1 MQDNEAAEDVP
12 ASPDERWFV
21 DDDGTAYEWDS
32 KARRFVEAGTA
43 TAAEAQAA
51 AADASFDQADQTF
64 SFEAEVIPAM
74 PEPEL
79 VRSMWEVVPLPPPC
93 LMCRTDMGCGEAC
106 LSSCCGTRPRHCCA
120 WCPWRRIW
128 HVGLLPLS

>member
-1 MQDNEAAEDVP
+1 MQDNEAAENIP
-12 ASPDERWFV
+12 ASPDERSFV

-74 PEPEL
+74 PEPEP
-79 VRSMWEVVPLPPPC
+79 VRLGYWSHQPDSICHTNLDHGKASSARAAVHVRNNVVLGSTGVC
-93 LMCRTDMGCGEAC
+93 LWQMVWT
-106 LSSCCGTRPRHCCA
+106 
-120 WCPWRRIW
+120 
-128 HVGLLPLS
+128 PLS